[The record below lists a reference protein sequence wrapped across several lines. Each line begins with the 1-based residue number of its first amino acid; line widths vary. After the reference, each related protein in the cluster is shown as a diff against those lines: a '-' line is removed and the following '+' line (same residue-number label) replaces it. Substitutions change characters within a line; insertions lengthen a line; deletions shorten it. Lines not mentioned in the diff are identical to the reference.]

1 MFTKFTASPETHIAA
16 RGSRIN
22 ALEKVELAYVI
33 WIGDEVI
40 YMQISRSRGCHKW
53 LRPSRP
59 SSSSSSSSSSSELT
73 ANRKFNSK
81 LRLVHSKHR
90 PLFLNCKPDS
100 VSCAVSCARRIKFAD
115 SISARTSRSQT
126 FSEFVQPRGV
136 LNQTIFIVSLC
147 SARKWPAVLRRDLFP
162 VRQAAQCAVK
172 LLSPWRRVFPF
183 TVFSTYVGY
192 YSRPILFLRWY
203 LRDDVIYHLKSVMHV
218 PIFLLPNFFFT
229 PKLIKKR
236 RNDEKKASIP
246 SLSRE

>member
-59 SSSSSSSSSSSELT
+59 SSSSSSSSSELT

-90 PLFLNCKPDS
+90 PPFLNCKPDS

-172 LLSPWRRVFPF
+172 LLSPWRRMFPF
-183 TVFSTYVGY
+183 TVFFLHTWDIIRV
-192 YSRPILFLRWY
+192 LFYFW
-203 LRDDVIYHLKSVMHV
+203 DDTCAMML
-218 PIFLLPNFFFT
+218 
-229 PKLIKKR
+229 
-236 RNDEKKASIP
+236 SII
-246 SLSRE
+246 